1 MWETLRNAWK
11 VPELRKKLLYTLM
24 MLVIYRL
31 VSVVPVP
38 GINAAVVQEV
48 SKQFDM
54 LGLVNMMTGN
64 AFNQMTIMAMGIT
77 PYINAS
83 IIIQLL
89 QIAIP
94 ALERMAK
101 EGGEEG
107 KAKLNRI
114 TRYSTIF
121 LAALQAIGIIAGLN
135 SATTQGGVR
144 VLMETYNNFWG
155 LLSIGIIMAGGTA
168 LAMWIGERVTANGIG
183 NGISLLIFAGI
194 ISNLFNGILL
204 AFTDALGLT
213 AYTGAG
219 SPVVNFLIL
228 VITALVIITVVTFV
242 DLGVRRIPVQYA
254 KRVVGRKMYG
264 GQSTHIPLKVVSV
277 GVLPLI
283 FAYSFMA
290 FPGTIIS
297 MFGTSS
303 GAYRWWNAYMH
314 PQAPLYLVV
323 TALLIIAFSYFYSSI
338 SFNPQDIAKNI
349 QQQGGNI
356 PGIRSGKN
364 TVEYLARTTN
374 RLTLFAALFLA
385 VLATIPSLL
394 YMWQSVQIPFAA
406 SSMLIAVSVALE
418 TVRQIEANLVMRNY
432 KGFL

>member
-155 LLSIGIIMAGGTA
+155 LLSIGIIMG
-168 LAMWIGERVTANGIG
+168 
-183 NGISLLIFAGI
+183 F
-194 ISNLFNGILL
+194 LL
-204 AFTDALGLT
+204 AFMANWAVTDTAERALQDGVDWLVAITILTSIALMVVVLARLLDNRVRHDVGRRYQATFRLDIAAIRRGLVGLT
-213 AYTGAG
+213 G
-219 SPVVNFLIL
+219 
-228 VITALVIITVVTFV
+228 ALVI
-242 DLGVRRIPVQYA
+242 
-254 KRVVGRKMYG
+254 
-264 GQSTHIPLKVVSV
+264 
-277 GVLPLI
+277 
-283 FAYSFMA
+283 
-290 FPGTIIS
+290 
-297 MFGTSS
+297 
-303 GAYRWWNAYMH
+303 
-314 PQAPLYLVV
+314 
-323 TALLIIAFSYFYSSI
+323 
-338 SFNPQDIAKNI
+338 
-349 QQQGGNI
+349 
-356 PGIRSGKN
+356 
-364 TVEYLARTTN
+364 
-374 RLTLFAALFLA
+374 
-385 VLATIPSLL
+385 
-394 YMWQSVQIPFAA
+394 
-406 SSMLIAVSVALE
+406 
-418 TVRQIEANLVMRNY
+418 
-432 KGFL
+432 